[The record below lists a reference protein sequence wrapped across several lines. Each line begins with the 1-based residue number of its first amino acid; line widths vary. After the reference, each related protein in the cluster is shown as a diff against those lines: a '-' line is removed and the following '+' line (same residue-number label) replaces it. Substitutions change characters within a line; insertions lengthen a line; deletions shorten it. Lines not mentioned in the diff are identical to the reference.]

1 MFQSL
6 IATTATWFTLPVRLA
21 LGLIF
26 VAHGAQKA
34 FGVWG
39 GPGWSKFLS
48 FPAPFGFMRPTWL
61 WMGAALF
68 AELVGGTLILIG
80 LLTRV
85 GAFLVVCTMLTAMFG
100 VHWKGGFFLSR
111 DPNVMSGIEYTL
123 ALLGM
128 SLALLIVGGGRF
140 SVDEKLQAP
149 PRRRW

>member
-26 VAHGAQKA
+26 MAHGAQKA

-68 AELVGGTLILIG
+68 AELIGGALVFFG

-85 GAFLVVCTMLTAMFG
+85 GAFFLAITMLVAMVG
-100 VHWKGGFFLSR
+100 VHWSSGFFLS
-111 DPNVMSGIEYTL
+111 NKGIEYTV

-128 SLALLIVGGGRF
+128 SLALLVSGGGRL

>member
-1 MFQSL
+1 MFQNL

-21 LGLIF
+21 LGIIMA
-26 VAHGAQKA
+26 AHGAQKA

-39 GPGWSKFLS
+39 GPGWSKFLAA
-48 FPAPFGFMRPTWL
+48 PAPFGFMRPTWL
-61 WMGAALF
+61 WMGAALV
-68 AELVGGTLILIG
+68 AELIGGLLIIFG

-85 GAFLVVCTMLTAMFG
+85 GAFLIACTMLTAMFG
-100 VHWKGGFFLSR
+100 VHWSSGFFLS
-111 DPNVMSGIEYTL
+111 NKGIEYTV

-128 SLALLIVGGGRF
+128 SLALLIVGGGHL

>member
-1 MFQSL
+1 MFQNL
-6 IATTATWFTLPVRLA
+6 IATAATWFTLPVRLA
-21 LGLIF
+21 LGVIF

-39 GPGWSKFLS
+39 GPGWSKFTGGDT
-48 FPAPFGFMRPTWL
+48 PFIFMKPTWL
-61 WMGAALF
+61 WLAMALI
-68 AELVGGTLILIG
+68 AELVGGLLVLFG

-85 GAFLVVCTMLTAMFG
+85 GAFLIACTMLTAMFG
-100 VHWKGGFFLSR
+100 VHWKNGFFLS
-111 DPNVMSGIEYTL
+111 NQGIEYTV

-128 SLALLIVGGGRF
+128 SLALLVAGGGRL

>member
-1 MFQSL
+1 MLQSL

-26 VAHGAQKA
+26 IAHGAQKV

-39 GPGWSKFLS
+39 GPGWAKFTQAG
-48 FPAPFGFMRPTWL
+48 APFGFMRPAWL
-61 WMGAALF
+61 WMGMAAIT
-68 AELVGGTLILIG
+68 ELVGGLLILLG

-85 GAFLVVCTMLTAMFG
+85 GAFFLAITMLVAMFG
-100 VHWKGGFFLSR
+100 VHWSGGFFLSNR
-111 DPNVMSGIEYTL
+111 GIEYTV

-128 SLALLIVGGGRF
+128 SLALLIVGGGRL
-140 SVDEKLQAP
+140 SVDERLQAP

>member
-1 MFQSL
+1 MLQNL

-26 VAHGAQKA
+26 IGHGAQKV

-39 GPGWSKFLS
+39 GPGWAKFTS
-48 FPAPFGFMRPTWL
+48 IDAPFAFMRPAWL
-61 WMGAALF
+61 WLAMAAI
-68 AELVGGTLILIG
+68 AELLGGVLVLLG

-85 GAFLVVCTMLTAMFG
+85 GAFFLAVTMLVAMVG
-100 VHWKGGFFLSR
+100 VHWGSFFMPR
-111 DPNVMSGIEYTL
+111 GIEYTV

-128 SLALLIVGGGRF
+128 SLALLIAGGGRF
-140 SVDEKLQAP
+140 SVDERLQAP

>member
-26 VAHGAQKA
+26 MAHGAQKA

-39 GPGWSKFLS
+39 GPGWTKFLS

-61 WMGAALF
+61 WMGAALA
-68 AELVGGTLILIG
+68 AELVGGALVFFG

-85 GAFLVVCTMLTAMFG
+85 GAFFLAITMLVAMVG
-100 VHWKGGFFLSR
+100 VHWGGGFFLS
-111 DPNVMSGIEYTL
+111 NKGIEYTV

-128 SLALLIVGGGRF
+128 SLALLIAGGGRL

>member
-26 VAHGAQKA
+26 MAHGAQKA

-68 AELVGGTLILIG
+68 AELIGGALVFFG
-80 LLTRV
+80 LLTRA
-85 GAFLVVCTMLTAMFG
+85 GAFFLAITMLVAMVG
-100 VHWKGGFFLSR
+100 VHWGGGFFLS
-111 DPNVMSGIEYTL
+111 NKGIEYTV

-128 SLALLIVGGGRF
+128 SLALLVSGGGRL

>member
-26 VAHGAQKA
+26 IAHGAQKV
-34 FGVWG
+34 FGAWG
-39 GPGWSKFLS
+39 GPGWAKFTAAS
-48 FPAPFGFMRPTWL
+48 APFGFMRPAWL
-61 WMGAALF
+61 WMGMAAL
-68 AELVGGTLILIG
+68 AELVGGVLVLLG
-80 LLTRV
+80 LFTRA
-85 GAFLVVCTMLTAMFG
+85 GAFFLAITMLVAMFG
-100 VHWKGGFFLSR
+100 VHWSNGFFLGNR
-111 DPNVMSGIEYTL
+111 GIEYTV

-128 SLALLIVGGGRF
+128 SLALLVAGGGRL

>member
-1 MFQSL
+1 MFQNL
-6 IATTATWFTLPVRLA
+6 IATTATWMTLPIRLA
-21 LGLIF
+21 LGIIF

-48 FPAPFGFMRPTWL
+48 SPTPFGFMRPTWL
-61 WMGAALF
+61 WLGAALV
-68 AELVGGTLILIG
+68 AELIGGALVFFG

-85 GAFLVVCTMLTAMFG
+85 GAFLIACTMLTAMLG
-100 VHWKGGFFLSR
+100 VHWPGGFFLKR
-111 DPNVMSGIEYTL
+111 GDALDGIEYTV

-128 SLALLIVGGGRF
+128 SLALLVAGGGRL

>member
-26 VAHGAQKA
+26 MAHGAQKA

-68 AELVGGTLILIG
+68 AELIGGALVFFG

-85 GAFLVVCTMLTAMFG
+85 GAFFLAITMLVAMVG
-100 VHWKGGFFLSR
+100 VHWGGGFFLS
-111 DPNVMSGIEYTL
+111 NKGIEYTV

-128 SLALLIVGGGRF
+128 SLALLVSGGGRL

>member
-1 MFQSL
+1 MFQNL
-6 IATTATWFTLPVRLA
+6 IATAATWFTLPVRLA

-39 GPGWSKFLS
+39 GPGWTKFMAY
-48 FPAPFGFMRPTWL
+48 PPPFAFMRPTWF

-68 AELVGGTLILIG
+68 AELVGGLLVLMG

-85 GAFLVVCTMLTAMFG
+85 GAFLIACTMLTAMLG
-100 VHWKGGFFLSR
+100 VHWKGGFFLS
-111 DPNVMSGIEYTL
+111 NSGIEYTV

-128 SLALLIVGGGRF
+128 SLALLIAGGGRL
-140 SVDEKLQAP
+140 SVDEVLQT
-149 PRRRW
+149 PRRRRW

>member
-1 MFQSL
+1 MFQNL
-6 IATTATWFTLPVRLA
+6 IATTATWVTVPLRLA
-21 LGLIF
+21 LGMIF

-39 GPGWSKFLS
+39 GSGWQKF
-48 FPAPFGFMRPTWL
+48 FAAPTPFGFMRPTWL
-61 WMGAALF
+61 WLGAALF
-68 AELVGGTLILIG
+68 AELVGGALIFIG

-85 GAFLVVCTMLTAMFG
+85 GAFLIACTMLTAMFG
-100 VHWKGGFFLSR
+100 VHWKGGFFLS
-111 DPNVMSGIEYTL
+111 NSGIEYTV

-128 SLALLIVGGGRF
+128 SLALLIAGGGRF